1 MPDQKIKVLI
11 VDDSAMVRG
20 TLSKE
25 LSLDPQI
32 EVVGVAPDPYVAR
45 DMIVLLKPDV
55 ITLDIE
61 MPRMDGLTFLKK
73 LMHYFPLPVIVVS
86 SLTGSGGRF
95 ALEAMESGAVDVMS
109 KPGSANS
116 VGDLSIQLADKIKAA
131 AKVTVTRKSPSPPS
145 KPAPQHPAATIAQ
158 SPMKRASSSTQ
169 FRRPVLIGAS
179 TGGTQA
185 LQSVLMEMPEDAPPI
200 AIVQHMPEHFTALF
214 SERLDSLC
222 AIKVKEAEDGDK
234 LLPGLALVAPG
245 NKHMLIR
252 SSGANSFS
260 VSVKDGPLVSRHR
273 PSVNALFKSAVR
285 HGCVNC
291 VAVIMTG
298 MGDDGAE
305 GMKELHDAGAKTIAQ
320 DERSCIV
327 YGMPREA
334 VALGAADFIES
345 LDSIPRKIL
354 ELASSK

>member
-1 MPDQKIKVLI
+1 MTIGKKIKVLI

-25 LSLDPQI
+25 LAMDPQL
-32 EVVGVAPDPYVAR
+32 EVIGAAPDPYVAR
-45 DMIVLLKPDV
+45 DKIVELQPDV

-73 LMHYFPLPVIVVS
+73 LMHYHPIPVIVVS
-86 SLTGSGGRF
+86 SLAGAGGKY
-95 ALEAMESGAVDVMS
+95 ALEALESGAVDVMC
-109 KPGSANS
+109 KPSSAYS

-131 AKVTVTRKSPSPPS
+131 AKAKPS
-145 KPAPQHPAATIAQ
+145 KGPLPARQEVAAKAFQ
-158 SPMKRASSSTQ
+158 KASGRQ
-169 FRRPVLIGAS
+169 LPVLIGAS

-185 LQSVLMEMPEDAPPI
+185 LQSVLMAMPEDAPPI

-214 SERLDSLC
+214 AERLDSLC
-222 AIKVKEAEDGDK
+222 AIRVKEAEDGDK

-245 NKHMLIR
+245 DKHMLIR
-252 SSGANSFS
+252 SSGPGSYS
-260 VSVKDGPLVSRHR
+260 VCVKDGPLVSRHR

-285 HGCVNC
+285 HGCSKC

-305 GMKELHDAGAKTIAQ
+305 GMKELHDAGALTIAQ
-320 DERSCIV
+320 DESSCIV
-327 YGMPREA
+327 YGMPKEA
-334 VALGAADFIES
+334 VALGAADFIEG
-345 LDSIPRKIL
+345 LEAIPRKII
-354 ELASSK
+354 ELANSK